1 MILRKQ
7 FLAHVAQTSPSPMLV
22 EVARAEGSFFYTPE
36 GKRYFDLVAGV
47 SVSNVG
53 HGNPAVVRAVQ
64 EQAARYMHVM
74 VYGELVETP
83 QVEYAARIASLLPAP
98 LESVYFVNSGAEA
111 VEGLMASLPELRHQ
125 AYRVSIFGDHR
136 VAATSKQLIK
146 NIEEYFDIIA
156 EEIAADG
163 IFRAKSFNEA
173 RSNLESSVSN
183 LVNAIGI
190 ELRR

>member
-1 MILRKQ
+1 MDSPVPIWFSLSNAIL
-7 FLAHVAQTSPSPMLV
+7 
-22 EVARAEGSFFYTPE
+22 SF
-36 GKRYFDLVAGV
+36 AGV
-47 SVSNVG
+47 LIGAAIAYFTQKSAS
-53 HGNPAVVRAVQ
+53 RADRERLLTDYRLREYLATVDLANSSLVYM
-64 EQAARYMHVM
+64 EQLGKAIS
-74 VYGELVETP
+74 G
-83 QVEYAARIASLLPAP
+83 RIEPD
-98 LESVYFVNSGAEA
+98 ENSSEEEKEEADRRDAEGAEA
-111 VEGLMASLPELRHQ
+111 VEGLVASLPELRHQ

-156 EEIAADG
+156 EEIAVDG

-173 RSNLESSVSN
+173 RGNLESSVSN